1 MNPPRRAGDNIF
13 VKGRM
18 PIIATIGDA
27 NIIGNLV
34 SQGNLTVISQ
44 YSNLYGNLNVN
55 QTANIYTLNVS
66 NVAYLVGNLTVG
78 GNTFHLNNTFFTN
91 ANVSGQS
98 NLNILTVMGG
108 SNLYANVNIYADSN
122 LQGNL
127 YVKQWSNLI
136 STLNVTG
143 ATTLQSTLLVGDK
156 VTFISSLNVS
166 SNINTASNLSVNNW
180 ANIFTLNVLSNA
192 VVQQNVAVFGTTTLG
207 GNVFVNASN
216 TFMTGTINIAGTSNI
231 NNALTVT
238 GQTNLMSAANLFSTL
253 NVVGGSNLVG
263 IVGIQGAVTAFST
276 LTVAANIIAQTSVN
290 VASNLTVA
298 GSTNVQSLNVA
309 TVTTLNQSLTVVGQ
323 SNLNSLV
330 NAASLV
336 VPGLSN
342 LSQLGVYGNE
352 VIEGNLIIK
361 GSQNTTGQINA
372 LSNISTPGNVIV
384 GSNIV
389 SGAGGSNQ
397 GNVLMTGN
405 LVVQGNIYFTSGAL
419 GTIGGLTLTNT
430 SNILLSSP
438 FSADA
443 NGNAF
448 SLSLTPFQIKGTS
461 AFIYVSNGGNIK
473 FQLPGT
479 YVLSGF
485 FPGDATVIKVA
496 VGSSV
501 TDTHPT
507 TKNYFYIQNFATT
520 DRFNIPLVITDQSL
534 YYYIDIYTN
543 LAASN
548 IAPTYAALGSNSGT
562 FVSVTPHGTFVPQS
576 LQYPSSWVNV
586 VSSSNIYNMASVGI
600 GTTNPQSNL
609 AVVGAMSLGS
619 YSLSGIAAPS
629 NSFIVSGQVGVGTA
643 TPTANLFVT
652 GNIVSTTNVTSV
664 GFANVGSVLIN
675 GTQLID
681 ASRNFTNVGTMSTGI
696 ITSTQ
701 VALAGYKNIV
711 YRRPI
716 WGVGSR
722 VGGHRSSLPYG
733 ITEAVGTTISNVY
746 SPFTMTTVATGATRR
761 YRMFMSYT
769 LYGATLAGTFKVR
782 CFFSDGITPNLDF
795 TMAASALTSNVQDGY
810 SNESAVTTASDAS
823 FAVVANPSNFSA
835 SAPFNISI
843 DYLEI
848 QALDNY

>member
-1 MNPPRRAGDNIF
+1 
-13 VKGRM
+13 V
-18 PIIATIGDA
+18 
-27 NIIGNLV
+27 
-34 SQGNLTVISQ
+34 
-44 YSNLYGNLNVN
+44 
-55 QTANIYTLNVS
+55 
-66 NVAYLVGNLTVG
+66 
-78 GNTFHLNNTFFTN
+78 TN
-91 ANVSGQS
+91 RTW
-98 NLNILTVMGG
+98 LL
-108 SNLYANVNIYADSN
+108 
-122 LQGNL
+122 
-127 YVKQWSNLI
+127 
-136 STLNVTG
+136 STLNV
-143 ATTLQSTLLVGDK
+143 A
-156 VTFISSLNVS
+156 
-166 SNINTASNLSVNNW
+166 SNINTASNLSVQNW
-180 ANIFTLNVLSNA
+180 ANLFTLNVLSNA
-192 VVQQNVAVFGTTTLG
+192 VVQQNLVVSGTTDLF
-207 GNVFVNASN
+207 GNLNVSASN
-216 TFMTGTINIAGTSNI
+216 TLIGGTINIAGTSNI

-253 NVVGGSNLVG
+253 Y
-263 IVGIQGAVTAFST
+263 
-276 LTVAANIIAQTSVN
+276 
-290 VASNLTVA
+290 
-298 GSTNVQSLNVA
+298 
-309 TVTTLNQSLTVVGQ
+309 VVGQ
-323 SNLNSLV
+323 SNILNSLV
-330 NAASLV
+330 VQNALTVFTTLTALGDSNLNSNTKISNLTVTNATNLNFLNVAATTVLNQSLNVLGQTNFFSLANAASLAV
-336 VPGLSN
+336 VGNSN
-342 LSQLGVYGNE
+342 LTVLGVTNNVLVGGTLLVNGNSNTA
-352 VIEGNLIIK
+352 GNVVVM
-361 GSQNTTGQINA
+361 
-372 LSNISTPGNVIV
+372 SNITTPGNVIV

-397 GNVLMTGN
+397 GNVLMSGN

-448 SLSLTPFQIKGTS
+448 SFSLTPMQIKGTS

-485 FPGDATVIKVA
+485 FPGDATVVKVA
-496 VGSSV
+496 IGSSAS
-501 TDTHPT
+501 DTHPT

-534 YYYIDIYTN
+534 FYYIDIYTN
-543 LAASN
+543 QAASN
-548 IAPTYAALGSNSGT
+548 LAPTYATLGSNSGT

-576 LQYPSSWVNV
+576 LLYPSSWVNV
-586 VSSSNIYNMASVGI
+586 VASSNIYNMASVGI

-619 YSLSGIAAPS
+619 YSLDGIAAPS

-701 VALAGYKNIV
+701 VALAGYKNVV

-722 VGGHRSSLPYG
+722 IAGHRSTISYG
-733 ITEAVGTTISNVY
+733 ISEVVGTPIANVY

-761 YRMFMSYT
+761 YRLFMAYT
-769 LYGATLAGTFKVR
+769 LYGATLGGSFKVR
-782 CFFSDGITPNLDF
+782 CYFSDASTIDF
-795 TMAASALTSNVQDGY
+795 TMASSAVTSLVQDGY
-810 SNESAVTTASDAS
+810 SNEQNITSALDAY
-823 FAVVANPSNFSA
+823 FAVVVNPSNFSA

>member
-1 MNPPRRAGDNIF
+1 
-13 VKGRM
+13 M

-34 SQGNLTVISQ
+34 SQGNLIVLSQ
-44 YSNLYGNLNVN
+44 YSNLLGNLNVN
-55 QTANIYTLNVS
+55 QTANIYTLNVATES
-66 NVAYLVGNLTVG
+66 NLIGNVTIN
-78 GNTFHLNNTFFTN
+78 GNTFFLNNTYSAN
-91 ANVSGQS
+91 ANISGRS
-98 NLNILTVMGG
+98 NLNTLGVIGQA
-108 SNLYANVNIYADSN
+108 NLLSTLCVTGQTNLLSVVGITGQANLFSRLGVSLGAN
-122 LQGNL
+122 LFSTLGVAGATRL
-127 YVKQWSNLI
+127 L
-136 STLNVTG
+136 STLNVT
-143 ATTLQSTLLVGDK
+143 
-156 VTFISSLNVS
+156 
-166 SNINTASNLSVNNW
+166 SNINTASNLSVQNW
-180 ANIFTLNVLSNA
+180 ANLFTLNVLSNA
-192 VVQQNVAVFGTTTLG
+192 NLQQNVMVIGTSNLFGNL
-207 GNVFVNASN
+207 NVSASN

-231 NNALTVT
+231 DNALTVT
-238 GQTNLMSAANLFSTL
+238 GQTNLMSGANLFSTL

-263 IVGIQGAVTAFST
+263 IVGVQGAINAFTT
-276 LTVAANIIAQTSVN
+276 LTVAGATNVLSTMNVISSLGVGTSANIQTLN
-290 VASNLTVA
+290 VSAASN
-298 GSTNVQSLNVA
+298 
-309 TVTTLNQSLTVVGQ
+309 LNQSLTVIGGA
-323 SNLNSLV
+323 NLYSYLNV
-330 NAASLV
+330 ASLV
-336 VPGLSN
+336 VPGTSN
-342 LSQLGVYGNE
+342 LAQLGVYGNE

-361 GSQNTTGQINA
+361 GSQNTTGQINT

-389 SGAGGSNQ
+389 SGAGGANT

-448 SLSLTPFQIKGTS
+448 SFSLTPMQIKGTS

-496 VGSSV
+496 VGSSA

-534 YYYIDIYTN
+534 YYYIDIYTS

-548 IAPTYAALGSNSGT
+548 IAPTYATLGFNSGT

-576 LQYPSSWVNV
+576 LQFPSSWVNV
-586 VSSSNIYNMASVGI
+586 ISSSNIYNMASVGI

-609 AVVGAMSLGS
+609 AVVGAMTLGS

-629 NSFIVSGQVGVGTA
+629 NSFIVSGQVGIGTA

-664 GFANVGSVLIN
+664 GFANVGSILIN

-701 VALAGYKNIV
+701 VALAGYKNLV

-722 VGGHRSSLPYG
+722 VGGHRSSIPYG
-733 ITEAVGTTISNVY
+733 TSEVAGTAMSNLY

-761 YRMFMSYT
+761 YRLFMAYT
-769 LYGATLAGTFKVR
+769 LYGASSSGTLKIR
-782 CFFSDGITPNLDF
+782 CFFLDGITPNIDF
-795 TMAASALTSNVQDGY
+795 TFTSSLSSYVQDGY
-810 SNESAVTTASDAS
+810 SNESAVTASSDAY
-823 FAVVANPSNFSA
+823 FAVVANPQNFSQ

>member
-1 MNPPRRAGDNIF
+1 
-13 VKGRM
+13 M

-34 SQGNLTVISQ
+34 SQGNLIVLSQ
-44 YSNLYGNLNVN
+44 YSNLLGNLNVN
-55 QTANIYTLNVS
+55 QTANIYTLNVATVS
-66 NVAYLVGNLTVG
+66 NLVGNVTIN
-78 GNTFHLNNTFFTN
+78 GNTFHLNNTYFTV

-98 NLNILTVMGG
+98 NLNTLGVIGQANILSTLGVTGQT
-108 SNLYANVNIYADSN
+108 NLLSVVGVTGQANLLSTLGVTSAAN
-122 LQGNL
+122 LFSTLGVTDRTWL
-127 YVKQWSNLI
+127 L
-136 STLNVTG
+136 STLNV
-143 ATTLQSTLLVGDK
+143 A
-156 VTFISSLNVS
+156 
-166 SNINTASNLSVNNW
+166 SNINTASNLSVQNW
-180 ANIFTLNVLSNA
+180 ANLFSLTVSSNA
-192 VVQQNVAVFGTTTLG
+192 NLQQNVMVLGTSNLL
-207 GNVFVNASN
+207 GNVNVSASN

-253 NVVGGSNLVG
+253 NVVGQSNLVG
-263 IVGIQGAVTAFST
+263 IVGIQGAINTFST
-276 LTVAANIIAQTSVN
+276 LTVAGATNVLSTMNVISSLGVGTSANIQTLN
-290 VASNLTVA
+290 VSAASN
-298 GSTNVQSLNVA
+298 
-309 TVTTLNQSLTVVGQ
+309 LNQSLTVIGGA
-323 SNLNSLV
+323 NLYSYL

-336 VPGLSN
+336 IPGTSN
-342 LSQLGVYGNE
+342 LAQLGVYGNE
-352 VIEGNLIIK
+352 VIEGNLVIK
-361 GSQNTTGQINA
+361 GSQNTTGQINT

-389 SGAGGSNQ
+389 SGAGGTNQ

-419 GTIGGLTLTNT
+419 GTIGGLTLTTT
-430 SNILLSSP
+430 SNIQLSSP

-448 SLSLTPFQIKGTS
+448 SFSLSPFQIKGTS

-485 FPGDATVIKVA
+485 FPGDATVVKVA
-496 VGSSV
+496 IGSSV
-501 TDTHPT
+501 TDIQPT
-507 TKNYFYIQNFATT
+507 TKNYFYIQNFAST
-520 DRFNIPLVITDQSL
+520 DRFNIPLVITDQTL
-534 YYYIDIYTN
+534 FYYIDIYTN
-543 LAASN
+543 QAASN
-548 IAPTYAALGSNSGT
+548 LAPTYATLGSNSGT

-586 VSSSNIYNMASVGI
+586 VASSNIYNMASVGI

-643 TPTANLFVT
+643 TPTANLFVA

-701 VALAGYKNIV
+701 VALVGYKNVV

-722 VGGHRSSLPYG
+722 TAGHRSSLPYG
-733 ITEAVGTTISNVY
+733 ISEQPGTLISNVY
-746 SPFTMTTVATGATRR
+746 SPFTMTTVATGAIRR
-761 YRMFMSYT
+761 YRLFMAYT
-769 LYGATLAGTFKVR
+769 LYGATLAGSFKVR
-782 CFFSDGITPNLDF
+782 CYFSDASTLDF
-795 TMAASALTSNVQDGY
+795 TMATSAVTSFVQDGY
-810 SNESAVTTASDAS
+810 SNEQAVSSALDAY
-823 FAVVANPSNFSA
+823 FAVVVNPSNFSA
-835 SAPFNISI
+835 SDPFNISI

>member
-1 MNPPRRAGDNIF
+1 
-13 VKGRM
+13 
-18 PIIATIGDA
+18 
-27 NIIGNLV
+27 
-34 SQGNLTVISQ
+34 
-44 YSNLYGNLNVN
+44 VN

-78 GNTFHLNNTFFTN
+78 GNTFFLNNTYSAN
-91 ANVSGQS
+91 ANVSGRS
-98 NLNILTVMGG
+98 NLNTLGVIGQA
-108 SNLYANVNIYADSN
+108 NLLSTLSVTGQTNLLSVVGVTGQANLFSTLGVNSAAN
-122 LQGNL
+122 LFSTLGVSDRTWL
-127 YVKQWSNLI
+127 L
-136 STLNVTG
+136 STLNV
-143 ATTLQSTLLVGDK
+143 A
-156 VTFISSLNVS
+156 
-166 SNINTASNLSVNNW
+166 SNINTASNLSVQNW
-180 ANIFTLNVLSNA
+180 ANLFTLNVLSNA
-192 VVQQNVAVFGTTTLG
+192 NLQQNVMVLGTSNLF
-207 GNVFVNASN
+207 GNVNVSASN

-263 IVGIQGAVTAFST
+263 IVGIQGAINAFST
-276 LTVAANIIAQTSVN
+276 LTVASGINALSTMNVISSLGVGTSANIQTLN
-290 VASNLTVA
+290 VSSASN
-298 GSTNVQSLNVA
+298 
-309 TVTTLNQSLTVVGQ
+309 LNQSLTVIGGA
-323 SNLNSLV
+323 NLYSYL

-342 LSQLGVYGNE
+342 LAQLGVYGNE
-352 VIEGNLIIK
+352 VIEGNLVIK
-361 GSQNTTGQINA
+361 GSQNTTGQINS

-389 SGAGGSNQ
+389 SGAGGANT

-448 SLSLTPFQIKGTS
+448 SFSLTPMQIKGTS
-461 AFIYVSNGGNIK
+461 AFIYVSTGGNIK

-485 FPGDATVIKVA
+485 FPGDATVVKVA
-496 VGSSV
+496 VGSSA

-534 YYYIDIYTN
+534 YYYIDIYTS

-548 IAPTYAALGSNSGT
+548 IAPTYATLGSNSGT
-562 FVSVTPHGTFVPQS
+562 FVSVTPHGTFIPQA
-576 LQYPSSWVNV
+576 LNYPQTWTNV
-586 VSSSNIYNMASVGI
+586 IGSSNIYNFGSVGI

-609 AVVGAMSLGS
+609 AVVGAMTLGS
-619 YSLSGIAAPS
+619 YSFNGIAAPS

-664 GFANVGSVLIN
+664 GFANVGSILIN

-681 ASRNFTNVGTMSTGI
+681 ATRNFTNVGTMSTGI

-701 VALAGYKNIV
+701 VALAGYKNVV
-711 YRRPI
+711 YRRPV

-722 VGGHRSSLPYG
+722 IAGHRSTIPYG
-733 ITEAVGTTISNVY
+733 ISEVAGTVISNVY

-761 YRMFMSYT
+761 YRLFMAYT
-769 LYGATLAGTFKVR
+769 LYGATLGGSFKVR
-782 CFFSDGITPNLDF
+782 CYFSDASTVDF
-795 TMAASALTSNVQDGY
+795 TMAASAVTSFVQDGY
-810 SNESAVTTASDAS
+810 SNEQAISSALDAS
-823 FAVVANPSNFSA
+823 FVVVANPSNFSA
-835 SAPFNISI
+835 SGPFNISI

>member
-1 MNPPRRAGDNIF
+1 
-13 VKGRM
+13 M

-34 SQGNLTVISQ
+34 SQGNLIVLSQ
-44 YSNLYGNLNVN
+44 YSNLLGNLNVN

-66 NVAYLVGNLTVG
+66 TVSNLVGNVTIN
-78 GNTFHLNNTFFTN
+78 GNTFHLNNTYFTN
-91 ANVSGQS
+91 ANASGRS
-98 NLNILTVMGG
+98 NLNTLGVIGQA
-108 SNLYANVNIYADSN
+108 NLLSTLGVTGQTNLLSVVGVTGQANLFSTLGVTSAAN
-122 LQGNL
+122 LFSTLGVTDRTWL
-127 YVKQWSNLI
+127 L
-136 STLNVTG
+136 STLNV
-143 ATTLQSTLLVGDK
+143 A
-156 VTFISSLNVS
+156 
-166 SNINTASNLSVNNW
+166 SNINTASNLSVQNW
-180 ANIFTLNVLSNA
+180 ANLFTLNVLSNA
-192 VVQQNVAVFGTTTLG
+192 NLQQNVMVLGTSNLL
-207 GNVFVNASN
+207 GNVNVSASN
-216 TFMTGTINIAGTSNI
+216 TFITGTINIAGTSNI

-253 NVVGGSNLVG
+253 NVVGQSNLVG
-263 IVGIQGAVTAFST
+263 MVGIQGAINAFST
-276 LTVAANIIAQTSVN
+276 LTVASGINALSTMNVISSLGVGTSANIQTLN
-290 VASNLTVA
+290 VSSASN
-298 GSTNVQSLNVA
+298 
-309 TVTTLNQSLTVVGQ
+309 LNQSLTVIGGA
-323 SNLNSLV
+323 NLYSYL

-342 LSQLGVYGNE
+342 LAQLGIYGNE

-361 GSQNTTGQINA
+361 GSQNTTGQINS

-389 SGAGGSNQ
+389 SGAGGANT

-448 SLSLTPFQIKGTS
+448 SFSLTPMQIKGTS
-461 AFIYVSNGGNIK
+461 AFIYVSTGGNIK

-485 FPGDATVIKVA
+485 FPGDATVVKVA
-496 VGSSV
+496 IGSSSS
-501 TDTHPT
+501 DTHPT

-520 DRFNIPLVITDQSL
+520 DRFNIPLVITDQTL
-534 YYYIDIYTN
+534 FYYIDIYTN
-543 LAASN
+543 QAASN
-548 IAPTYAALGSNSGT
+548 LAPTYATLGSNSGT
-562 FVSVTPHGTFVPQS
+562 FVSVTPHGTFTPQA
-576 LQYPSSWVNV
+576 LNYPQTWTNV
-586 VSSSNIYNMASVGI
+586 IGSSNIYNFGSVGI

-619 YSLSGIAAPS
+619 YSLDGIAAPA
-629 NSFIVSGQVGVGTA
+629 NSFIVSGQVGIGTA
-643 TPTANLFVT
+643 SPTAKLFVT

-701 VALAGYKNIV
+701 VALAGYKNVV

-722 VGGHRSSLPYG
+722 IGGHRSTMPYG
-733 ITEAVGTTISNVY
+733 ISEVAGTVIANVY

-761 YRMFMSYT
+761 YRLFMAYT
-769 LYGATLAGTFKVR
+769 LYGATLGGSFKVR
-782 CFFSDGITPNLDF
+782 CYFSDASTIDF
-795 TMAASALTSNVQDGY
+795 TMASSAVSSFVQDGY
-810 SNESAVTTASDAS
+810 SNEQAVSSALDAY
-823 FAVVANPSNFSA
+823 FAVVVNPSNFSA
-835 SAPFNISI
+835 SGPFNISI

>member
-1 MNPPRRAGDNIF
+1 
-13 VKGRM
+13 M

-55 QTANIYTLNVS
+55 QTANIFTLNVS

-91 ANVSGQS
+91 ANVSGRS
-98 NLNILTVMGG
+98 NLNVLTVMGG

-166 SNINTASNLSVNNW
+166 SNINTASNLSVKNW

-263 IVGIQGAVTAFST
+263 IVGIQGAINAFST
-276 LTVAANIIAQTSVN
+276 LTVASGINALSTMNVISSLGVGTSANIQTLN
-290 VASNLTVA
+290 VSSASN
-298 GSTNVQSLNVA
+298 
-309 TVTTLNQSLTVVGQ
+309 LNQSLTVIGGA
-323 SNLNSLV
+323 NLYSYLNV
-330 NAASLV
+330 ASLV
-336 VPGLSN
+336 VPGTSN
-342 LSQLGVYGNE
+342 LAQLGVYGNE

-361 GSQNTTGQINA
+361 GSQNTTGQINS

-389 SGAGGSNQ
+389 SGAGGANT

-438 FSADA
+438 FSADS

-448 SLSLTPFQIKGTS
+448 SVSLTPFQIKGTS

-496 VGSSV
+496 VGSSA

-507 TKNYFYIQNFATT
+507 TKNYFYIQNFSTT

-548 IAPTYAALGSNSGT
+548 IAPTYATLGSNSGT

-576 LQYPSSWVNV
+576 LQFPSSWVNV

-609 AVVGAMSLGS
+609 AVVGAMTLGS

-664 GFANVGSVLIN
+664 GFANVGSILIN

-711 YRRPI
+711 YQRPI

-733 ITEAVGTTISNVY
+733 ISEAVGTYMSNLY

-761 YRMFMSYT
+761 YRLFMAYT

-782 CFFSDGITPNLDF
+782 CYFSDTSTVDF
-795 TMAASALTSNVQDGY
+795 TMAASAVTSFVQDGY
-810 SNESAVTTASDAS
+810 SNEQAVSSALDAS
-823 FAVVANPSNFSA
+823 FVVVANPSNFSA
-835 SAPFNISI
+835 SGPFNISI

>member
-1 MNPPRRAGDNIF
+1 
-13 VKGRM
+13 M

-34 SQGNLTVISQ
+34 SQGNLIVLSQ
-44 YSNLYGNLNVN
+44 YSNLLGNLNVN

-98 NLNILTVMGG
+98 NLNTLTVMGG

-143 ATTLQSTLLVGDK
+143 ATILQSTLLVNNG
-156 VTFISSLNVS
+156 VTFLSSLNVT

-192 VVQQNVAVFGTTTLG
+192 TVQQNVTVFGTTSLQGTV
-207 GNVFVNASN
+207 NVSASN
-216 TFMTGTINIAGTSNI
+216 TFITGTINIAGTSNI

-253 NVVGGSNLVG
+253 NVVGQSNLVG
-263 IVGIQGAVTAFST
+263 LVGIQGAINTFST
-276 LTVAANIIAQTSVN
+276 LTVAGATNVLSTMNVISSLGVGTSANIQTLN
-290 VASNLTVA
+290 VSSASN
-298 GSTNVQSLNVA
+298 
-309 TVTTLNQSLTVVGQ
+309 LNQSLTVIGGA
-323 SNLNSLV
+323 NLYSYL

-336 VPGLSN
+336 VPGTSN
-342 LSQLGVYGNE
+342 LSVLGVTNNVLVG
-352 VIEGNLIIK
+352 GNLIVN
-361 GSQNTTGQINA
+361 GNSNMAGQINS
-372 LSNISTPGNVIV
+372 LSNISTPGNVII

-419 GTIGGLTLTNT
+419 GTIGGLTLTTT
-430 SNILLSSP
+430 SNIQLSSP

-448 SLSLTPFQIKGTS
+448 SFSLTSMQIKGTS
-461 AFIYVSNGGNIK
+461 AFIYVTNGGNIK

-485 FPGDATVIKVA
+485 FPGDATVVKVA
-496 VGSSV
+496 IGSSA

-507 TKNYFYIQNFATT
+507 TKNYFYIQNFAAT
-520 DRFNIPLVITDQSL
+520 DRFNIPLVITDQTL
-534 YYYIDIYTN
+534 FYYIDIYTN
-543 LAASN
+543 QGASN
-548 IAPTYAALGSNSGT
+548 LAPTYATLGSNSGT
-562 FVSVTPHGTFVPQS
+562 FVSVTPHGTFIPQA
-576 LQYPSSWVNV
+576 LNYPQTWTNV
-586 VSSSNIYNMASVGI
+586 IGSSNIYNFGSVGI

-619 YSLSGIAAPS
+619 YSLSGTAAPS

-652 GNIVSTTNVTSV
+652 GNIVSTTNVTSI
-664 GFANVGSVLIN
+664 GYANVGSMWIN
-675 GTQLID
+675 GTPMID
-681 ASRNFTNVGTMSTGI
+681 ASRNFSNVGTMSTGI

-701 VALAGYKNIV
+701 VALAGYKNVV
-711 YRRPI
+711 YRRPV

-722 VGGHRSSLPYG
+722 VGGHRSSIPYG
-733 ITEAVGTTISNVY
+733 ISEAVGTPIANVY
-746 SPFTMTTVATGATRR
+746 APFTQMTTVATGATRR
-761 YRMFMSYT
+761 YRVFMAYT
-769 LYGATLAGTFKVR
+769 LYGATLSGSFKVR
-782 CFFSDGITPNLDF
+782 CYFSDASTVDF
-795 TMAASALTSNVQDGY
+795 TMAASAVTAFVQDGY
-810 SNESAVTTASDAS
+810 SNEQAVSSALDAY
-823 FAVVANPSNFSA
+823 FVMVANPSNFSA
-835 SAPFNISI
+835 SSPFNISI
-843 DYLEI
+843 DYLEL